1 MDGSPMRNF
10 YSQYGEAKILIPT
23 MDWVVQ
29 SAFDEARTDFI
40 KGPPSAT
47 AAHQA
52 NDRSSNFKDAK
63 LRMETI
69 TKNGI
74 DTANLTLTKHI
85 KVALAEL
92 KLEHPEVVIS
102 SVNETKMIKAIET
115 LTFEMKNGYVQ
126 SRKITKSYEVNCL
139 IASWKVYSSS
149 NFTLF

>member
-10 YSQYGEAKILIPT
+10 YSQDGEAEILIPA

-63 LRMETI
+63 LGMETI
-69 TKNGI
+69 TKNGT
-74 DTANLTLTKHI
+74 DTTNLTLTKHI

-115 LTFEMKNGYVQ
+115 LTFVMKNGYVQ

-139 IASWKVYSSS
+139 IAS
-149 NFTLF
+149 